1 MIQRIQT
8 LFLLVVV
15 AANVLIFF
23 FPIATFE
30 NEGLFYVYHMYI
42 YKMSNMIPGS
52 ANLFSASLMFP
63 LAAGIVVIGFLAL
76 ITIFMYKKRL
86 TQMRIIK
93 IDIFLNILLVVVFFF
108 FFVNTIETQLEATA
122 DYNFLSVSFPLI
134 SLLFLVLSYR
144 AILRDEKLVRSA
156 DRLR

>member
-8 LFLLVVV
+8 LFLLLVV

-30 NEGLFYVYHMYI
+30 NENLFYVYHMHI
-42 YKMSNMIPGS
+42 YKLSNMMPGS
-52 ANLFSASLMFP
+52 ENLFSASLMFP
-63 LAAGIVVIGFLAL
+63 LAAGVIVIGLLAL
-76 ITIFMYKKRL
+76 ITIFLYKKRL
-86 TQMRIIK
+86 MQMRIIK

-108 FFVNTIETQLEATA
+108 FFVNTIETQLETTA
-122 DYNFLSVSFPLI
+122 DYNFLAVAFPLI

-144 AILRDEKLVRSA
+144 SILRDEKLVRSA

>member
-1 MIQRIQT
+1 MIQRIQS
-8 LFLLVVV
+8 LLLLIVV

-30 NEGLFYVYHMYI
+30 NENLFYVYHLYI
-42 YKMSNMIPGS
+42 YQVSNMVPGS
-52 ANLFSASLMFP
+52 ENLFADTMMLP
-63 LAAGIVVIGFLAL
+63 LAAGVIVIGLLAL
-76 ITIFMYKKRL
+76 ITIFLYKTRL
-86 TQMRIIK
+86 MQMRIIK
-93 IDIFLNILLVVVFFF
+93 IDIFLNILLIVVFFF
-108 FFVNTIETQLEATA
+108 FFVNTIETKLETTA
-122 DYNFLSVSFPLI
+122 DYHYLTVSFPLI